1 MRYSLILLAA
11 GQGKRMKAG
20 KNKLLIELQNRPLLL
35 HTLTLFEEDPWCDE
49 VVLVAHQGEVEL
61 LADLIDGDCYEK
73 TKKIIPG
80 GAERQDSVKCGLDEI
95 EDGKM
100 VLIHDGARPF
110 VKRTVIHELVETAAK
125 DGAAIVAVPVKDT
138 IKKVE
143 NQQVVDTLERSEL
156 WSVQTPQAF
165 QVDLIKQAH
174 NKAFIEKKLGTDD
187 ASLVEW
193 YGKPVTIV
201 EGDYFNIKITTQEDL
216 LFAEAIIGMEVRNE
230 DV

>member
-49 VVLVAHQGEVEL
+49 VVLVAHQGEIEL
-61 LADLIDGDCYEK
+61 LADLIDGDYGK
-73 TKKIIPG
+73 IKKIIPG
-80 GAERQDSVKCGLDEI
+80 GVERQDSVKCGLDEI
-95 EDGKM
+95 DAGKI

-110 VKRTVIHELVETAAK
+110 VKRTVIHELVEVAAE

-143 NQQVVDTLERSEL
+143 NQQVVDTLDRSEL

-165 QVDLIKQAH
+165 QVGLIKQAH
-174 NKAFIEKKLGTDD
+174 NKALIEQKLGTDD

-216 LFAEAIIGMEVRNE
+216 LFAEAIIGMEARNN